1 MMEAYED
8 FYDDMKDYYK
18 IGLLNK
24 QATQGDMQGLF
35 FIDD

>member
-24 QATQGDMQGLF
+24 QAAQGGMQGLF